1 MENVIKVL
9 QNDSHKE
16 FYDVTDSIEVE
27 DNIVFKFTVLE
38 TVQEEDVDG
47 YYGYWPSEVKLLS
60 VNGQEPTQEVSD
72 LFKEVLA
79 TKWAVWLEPKHME

>member
-16 FYDVTDSIEVE
+16 FYDVTDSIEV

-38 TVQEEDVDG
+38 TVQEDVD
-47 YYGYWPSEVKLLS
+47 GYWPSEVKLLS